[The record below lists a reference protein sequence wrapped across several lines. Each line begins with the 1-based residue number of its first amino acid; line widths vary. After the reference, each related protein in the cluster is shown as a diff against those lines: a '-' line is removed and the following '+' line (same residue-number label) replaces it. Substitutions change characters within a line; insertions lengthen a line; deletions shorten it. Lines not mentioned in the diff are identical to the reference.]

1 MGVVDFM
8 ELDKRVVP
16 VLTAAVSQGIS
27 AASHTF
33 SSHSPNSWDVHT
45 LSRFAESC
53 LISIPNKV
61 DALPILH

>member
-1 MGVVDFM
+1 MGVLDFM

-16 VLTAAVSQGIS
+16 VLASAVSQSIS
-27 AASHTF
+27 AASQTF
-33 SSHSPNSWDVHT
+33 SSHSPNSWDFHT
-45 LSRFAESC
+45 LSRFAESR